1 MFRHL
6 KASMFVM
13 QLVYLALGL
22 ALVFAPDMSA
32 RVLCYAC
39 GAALAAVGLLAVW
52 RFAAARQERL
62 LFAWFSLVYGVLF
75 TVLGIFLLVQ
85 PDTVLTVLPAVFG
98 VFVLLDSLGR
108 IQNALELRRAGLVR
122 WWGMLFFALLS
133 VVLGVLILINP
144 FAALTTTVR
153 VIGAVLLIES
163 VLGLACALYTSLV
176 LRELEKAV
184 RDAGDD
190 LMEV

>member
-32 RVLCYAC
+32 RVLCYAF
-39 GAALAAVGLLAVW
+39 GAALAVVGLLAVW

>member
-39 GAALAAVGLLAVW
+39 GAALAVVGLLAVW

-176 LRELEKAV
+176 LRELEKTV

>member
-39 GAALAAVGLLAVW
+39 GAALLAVGLLAVW
-52 RFAAARQERL
+52 RFAAARQDRL

-75 TVLGIFLLVQ
+75 TVLGVFLLVR
-85 PDTVLTVLPAVFG
+85 PDTVLTVLPAIFG
-98 VFVLLDSLGR
+98 AFVVLDSLGR

-122 WWGMLFFALLS
+122 WCGMLPFALVS
-133 VVLGVLILINP
+133 VALGVLIILNP
-144 FAALTTTVR
+144 FAAMTATVR
-153 VIGAVLLIES
+153 LIGAVLLIES
-163 VLGLACALYTSLV
+163 VLGLACALYTSLI
-176 LRELEKAV
+176 LRELEKAA
-184 RDAGDD
+184 RRADD
-190 LMEV
+190 ELIEG

>member
-39 GAALAAVGLLAVW
+39 GAALVVVGLLAVW

>member
-6 KASMFVM
+6 KDSMFVM

-39 GAALAAVGLLAVW
+39 GAALAVVGLLAVW

>member
-39 GAALAAVGLLAVW
+39 GAALAVVGLLAVW

>member
-39 GAALAAVGLLAVW
+39 GAALLAVGLLAVW

-85 PDTVLTVLPAVFG
+85 PDTVLTILPAVFG

-184 RDAGDD
+184 RNAGDD

>member
-39 GAALAAVGLLAVW
+39 GAALLAVGLLAVW

-176 LRELEKAV
+176 LRELEKAA

>member
-39 GAALAAVGLLAVW
+39 GAALAVVGLLAVW

-133 VVLGVLILINP
+133 VVLGVLILLNP

>member
-39 GAALAAVGLLAVW
+39 GAALLAVGLLAVW

>member
-39 GAALAAVGLLAVW
+39 GAALLAVGLLAVW

-122 WWGMLFFALLS
+122 RWGVLFFALLS
-133 VVLGVLILINP
+133 VALGVVILINP

>member
-39 GAALAAVGLLAVW
+39 GAALAAVGLLAIW

-85 PDTVLTVLPAVFG
+85 PDTVLTILPAVFG

-133 VVLGVLILINP
+133 VVLGVLIILNP

-190 LMEV
+190 LMKV

>member
-6 KASMFVM
+6 KARMFVM

-39 GAALAAVGLLAVW
+39 GAALAVVGLLAVW

>member
-39 GAALAAVGLLAVW
+39 GAALLAVGLLAVW

-75 TVLGIFLLVQ
+75 TVMGIFLLVQ

>member
-39 GAALAAVGLLAVW
+39 GAALAVVGLLAVW

-122 WWGMLFFALLS
+122 WWGLLFFALLS

>member
-39 GAALAAVGLLAVW
+39 GAALLAVGLLAVW

-122 WWGMLFFALLS
+122 WWGLLFFALLS

>member
-39 GAALAAVGLLAVW
+39 GAALLAVGLLAVW

-122 WWGMLFFALLS
+122 WCGMLFFALLS

>member
-39 GAALAAVGLLAVW
+39 GAALLAVGLLAVW

-176 LRELEKAV
+176 LREMEKAV

>member
-6 KASMFVM
+6 KGSMFVM

-39 GAALAAVGLLAVW
+39 GAALAVVGLLAVW

>member
-39 GAALAAVGLLAVW
+39 GAALLAVGLLAVW

-75 TVLGIFLLVQ
+75 TVLGIFLLMQ

-122 WWGMLFFALLS
+122 WWGLLFFALLS

>member
-39 GAALAAVGLLAVW
+39 GAALAVVGLLAVW

-176 LRELEKAV
+176 LRELEKAM

>member
-39 GAALAAVGLLAVW
+39 GAALAVVGLLAVW

-75 TVLGIFLLVQ
+75 TVLGIFLRVQ

-184 RDAGDD
+184 RDTGDD

>member
-39 GAALAAVGLLAVW
+39 GAALAVVGLLAVW

-122 WWGMLFFALLS
+122 WWGMLFIALLS

>member
-1 MFRHL
+1 
-6 KASMFVM
+6 
-13 QLVYLALGL
+13 
-22 ALVFAPDMSA
+22 MSA

-39 GAALAAVGLLAVW
+39 GAALLAVGLLAVW

>member
-39 GAALAAVGLLAVW
+39 VAALLAVGLLAVW

-108 IQNALELRRAGLVR
+108 IQNTLELRRAGLVR

>member
-39 GAALAAVGLLAVW
+39 GAALAVVGLLAVW

-163 VLGLACALYTSLV
+163 VLGLACTLYTSLV

>member
-39 GAALAAVGLLAVW
+39 GAALAVVGLLAVW

-85 PDTVLTVLPAVFG
+85 PDTVLTILPAVFG

>member
-39 GAALAAVGLLAVW
+39 GAALLAVGLLAVW

-133 VVLGVLILINP
+133 VVLGVLVLINP

>member
-39 GAALAAVGLLAVW
+39 GAALAVVGLLAVW

-62 LFAWFSLVYGVLF
+62 LFAWFSLVYGVLL

>member
-39 GAALAAVGLLAVW
+39 GAALAVVGLLAVW

-190 LMEV
+190 LMEI

>member
-39 GAALAAVGLLAVW
+39 GAALLAVGLLAVW

-122 WWGMLFFALLS
+122 WWGVLFFALLS

>member
-39 GAALAAVGLLAVW
+39 GAALLAVGLLAVW

-144 FAALTTTVR
+144 FATLTTTVR

>member
-1 MFRHL
+1 M
-6 KASMFVM
+6 
-13 QLVYLALGL
+13 
-22 ALVFAPDMSA
+22 
-32 RVLCYAC
+32 
-39 GAALAAVGLLAVW
+39 
-52 RFAAARQERL
+52 
-62 LFAWFSLVYGVLF
+62 
-75 TVLGIFLLVQ
+75 
-85 PDTVLTVLPAVFG
+85 
-98 VFVLLDSLGR
+98 
-108 IQNALELRRAGLVR
+108 
-122 WWGMLFFALLS
+122 
-133 VVLGVLILINP
+133 ILINP

>member
-39 GAALAAVGLLAVW
+39 GAALAVVGLLAVW

-176 LRELEKAV
+176 LRELEKVV

>member
-13 QLVYLALGL
+13 QLVYLALGP

-39 GAALAAVGLLAVW
+39 GAALLAVGLLAVW

>member
-39 GAALAAVGLLAVW
+39 GAALLAVGLLAVW

-176 LRELEKAV
+176 LQELEKAV

>member
-39 GAALAAVGLLAVW
+39 GAALLAVGLLAVW

-75 TVLGIFLLVQ
+75 TVLGIFLMVQ

-122 WWGMLFFALLS
+122 WWGLLFFALLS

>member
-1 MFRHL
+1 
-6 KASMFVM
+6 
-13 QLVYLALGL
+13 
-22 ALVFAPDMSA
+22 
-32 RVLCYAC
+32 
-39 GAALAAVGLLAVW
+39 
-52 RFAAARQERL
+52 
-62 LFAWFSLVYGVLF
+62 
-75 TVLGIFLLVQ
+75 
-85 PDTVLTVLPAVFG
+85 
-98 VFVLLDSLGR
+98 
-108 IQNALELRRAGLVR
+108 
-122 WWGMLFFALLS
+122 MLFFALLS

>member
-39 GAALAAVGLLAVW
+39 GAALAVVGLLAVW
-52 RFAAARQERL
+52 LFAAARQERL

>member
-39 GAALAAVGLLAVW
+39 GAALLAVGLLAVW

-75 TVLGIFLLVQ
+75 TVLGIFLMVQ